1 MFRAMS
7 PATSN
12 NTEAAPRS
20 APFAE
25 GFGAG
30 LCLTIA
36 DLMATGPWRTP
47 GPIVLWMLA
56 FGVCV
61 GLVAGCL
68 SKLAPP
74 PLRARGGAAALAFG
88 AWFGLHSLSLVSK
101 HLSLGPLLLAGC
113 LAAALAIGLATG
125 ATLRRCQGARAL
137 AWMLLIASGIAAG
150 SLLFLRLGSSRT
162 ALVAALLLPAL
173 VAGGGAL
180 LANRVPSRM
189 LQLLTLAASC
199 CLPLPVL
206 LLDHEPPRRFPPS
219 HQETAAPEGAPNVV
233 LVIVDTLRA
242 DLFGDDEEAQ
252 RSPFLQSFAADGAR
266 FENVISGASWTL
278 PAVSTLLTSLYPS
291 QHGADTKEHSL
302 PGDVQTLAESF
313 HAAGWETVAFSGGA
327 FVSPAFGL
335 DQGFEY
341 FDHLAEFSFRPFRFH
356 VPLAWRAA
364 KNRYLPQRWL
374 LEYVQEFG
382 GMPELRKRAND
393 WLALRDSSRPFFLLV
408 HSYQVHDYYIYDAS
422 TDAEVLAQ
430 GLEFSAQFQGR
441 LSVPPSELTSAAQSD
456 LDSFRA
462 LYEARLTHVDTEL
475 RHLFQGLEQ
484 HSAARPLHAL
494 FTSDHGE
501 GWDAGAKRV
510 HHGRRLHDDLLKVPL
525 FLRAPGRVPAGAHIE
540 TQVRSVDVMPTL
552 LDLAGIEA
560 PASAEGR
567 SLLQFFSSEVQPGDW
582 PENAWSEEHGHGAR
596 ALSLRTQAWKLIGGE
611 PGNEAYHIGRDPLET
626 RNSIQQVPDNLRQ
639 IYSGFQQQYPP
650 HSGEDSVIDGA
661 TMDHLR
667 ALGYIE

>member
-1 MFRAMS
+1 MS

-12 NTEAAPRS
+12 NTGTAPQT
-20 APFAE
+20 APIAE
-25 GFGAG
+25 GLCAG

-36 DLMATGPWRTP
+36 DLLATGPWRTP

-56 FGVCV
+56 FGVCL

-68 SKLAPP
+68 AKLAPP
-74 PLRARGGAAALAFG
+74 FLRARGGAAALAFG

-101 HLSLGPLLLAGC
+101 HLSLGPLLLTGC
-113 LAAALAIGLATG
+113 LAAALATGLAATV
-125 ATLRRCQGARAL
+125 TLRRCQGSKAL
-137 AWMLLIASGIAAG
+137 AWMLLNASGIAAG
-150 SLLFLRLGSSRT
+150 SLLFLRLGSSRP
-162 ALVAALLLPAL
+162 ALIAALLLPVL
-173 VAGGGAL
+173 VASGGAL
-180 LANRVPSRM
+180 LAQRVPLRP
-189 LQLLTLAASC
+189 LQLAALAATC
-199 CLPLPVL
+199 CLALPVL
-206 LLDHEPPRRFPPS
+206 LMDHEPPRRFPPS
-219 HQETAAPEGAPNVV
+219 PQEIAAPEGAPNVV

-242 DLFGDDEEAQ
+242 DLFGGDKEAQ

-266 FENVISGASWTL
+266 FENAISGASWTL

-364 KNRYLPQRWL
+364 KNRYFPQRWL
-374 LEYVQEFG
+374 LKYVQEFG
-382 GMPELRKRAND
+382 GMPELRKRVNN

-422 TDAEVLAQ
+422 TDADVLAQ
-430 GLEFSAQFQGR
+430 GLEFSAQFEGR
-441 LSVPPSELTSAAQSD
+441 LSVPPSELTGAAQSD

-462 LYEARLTHVDTEL
+462 LYEARLTHVDNEL
-475 RHLFQGLEQ
+475 QHLFEGLEQ
-484 HSAARPLHAL
+484 HSAKRPLHAL

-501 GWDAGAKRV
+501 GWDAAANRV

-525 FLRAPGRVPAGAHIE
+525 FLRAPGQVPAGVQIK

-552 LDLAGIEA
+552 LDLAGLQA
-560 PASAEGR
+560 PPSAEGR
-567 SLLQFFSSEVQPGDW
+567 SLLQFFDPELQPDDW
-582 PENAWSEEHGHGAR
+582 PKNAWSEEHGRGAQS
-596 ALSLRTQAWKLIGGE
+596 LSLRTQAWKLISGE
-611 PGNEAYHIGRDPLET
+611 PGQEAYQLDRDPGET
-626 RNSIQQVPDNLRQ
+626 KNAVEQVPPDLRRV
-639 IYSGFQQQYPP
+639 YSGFEQKYPP